1 MAGTVTDA
9 SKTSQ
14 DGAAKAADTPTDPDE
29 PMPVKRSTTMTVLL
43 MVSILMTMFLV
54 ALDRTVIAT
63 AIPQITNDFNSFQDV
78 GWYGSAYL
86 LTCCAL
92 QLLFGK
98 LYTFFSVKGVLVTS
112 IVIFEASSAL
122 CGAAP
127 NSVAFILG
135 RAFSGIGAAGIF
147 AGTITTIL
155 YVIPLHK
162 RPKIQGMFGAVMGIS
177 SITGPIIG
185 GAFTTNVTWRWNFYI
200 NLPIGGLALLALYFF
215 LHIPPRTK
223 ASQPLKKKLAQ
234 LDFPGTALVAPGV
247 ICLLLALQWGG
258 QTYAWGNAR
267 IIALF
272 VLAGVLLGAFAV
284 VQVLLPAT
292 ATIPPRLFKNRS
304 VVAGLWQAVLVNCGN
319 YIVIYFLPIWFQTV
333 TGVSAVQSGIRTL
346 PLMISSILGSISGGL
361 TTQKVGYYTQFA
373 IAGTC
378 LMSIGA
384 GLLTTLEVDTSE
396 GKWIGYQIIYG
407 IGFGWCFQVPNLAIQ
422 TSLPKDDVP
431 MGFALNLFAGLL
443 GATIFVSVGQ
453 NVLSNQLMERLSA
466 VIPGFDASLVTS
478 MGVTSLLESI
488 PAQFQ
493 DVALIAYNE
502 SLRKVFVVGLIPTC
516 LSVLG
521 AACLEWRSTKKGEVK
536 AEKPAEDVDAGKVKD
551 EEKQVGAAS
560 D

>member
-1 MAGTVTDA
+1 
-9 SKTSQ
+9 
-14 DGAAKAADTPTDPDE
+14 
-29 PMPVKRSTTMTVLL
+29 MTVLL
-43 MVSILMTMFLV
+43 TVSTLITMFLV

-127 NSVAFILG
+127 NSVAFIIG

-162 RPKIQGMFGAVMGIS
+162 RPKIQGMFGTVMGIS

-200 NLPIGGLALLALYFF
+200 NLPISCLALLALYFF
-215 LHIPPRTK
+215 LHIPPRAK
-223 ASQPLKKKLAQ
+223 ASQPLTKKLAQ

-247 ICLLLALQWGG
+247 TCLLLAPQWGG
-258 QTYAWGNAR
+258 QTYGWGNAR

-346 PLMISSILGSISGGL
+346 PLMISTILGSISGSL

-373 IAGTC
+373 ITGTC

-384 GLLTTLEVDTSE
+384 GFLTTLEVDTSE

-422 TSLPKDDVP
+422 TSL
-431 MGFALNLFAGLL
+431 L

-466 VIPGFDASLVTS
+466 VIPGFDPSLVTS

-488 PAQFQ
+488 PTQFQ

-536 AEKPAEDVDAGKVKD
+536 AEKSAEDADADKVKD
-551 EEKQVGAAS
+551 EEKQAGAAS